1 MIEQSMTAPQ
11 HPHKA
16 GNGHATAARSYVYAQ
31 APALIYWEMTRA
43 CDLAC
48 RHCRAQAIAQRDPL
62 ELTTAQARAVLEQ
75 VRGFG
80 GRGPHLVLT
89 GGDPLKR
96 PDFFELLEYGAALG
110 LHMSVAPS
118 GTGALTRETFRRF
131 KQSGVESISLSLDG
145 PTAEKHDSFRGVPGC
160 FERTVEAA
168 REAQEE
174 GLLLQINTLVTAETE
189 SDLPE
194 LYQLVL
200 RIKPMRW
207 SLFFLIQIG
216 RGEGLREVSAER
228 AEEIHNWLYDLSKTT
243 PFTLATTEA
252 PHYRRVV
259 LTRMRGEGL
268 SMAAIRET
276 PVGRGFG
283 IRDGNGVMFISH
295 TGDVCPAGFLPLVA
309 GNARQTSIVD
319 IYRDAEVFQ
328 NIRRTGEFKGR
339 CGICE
344 FKEIC
349 GGSRARAY
357 AATGDCLAEDRAC
370 AYQPVKRAAEPA
382 AAC

>member
-1 MIEQSMTAPQ
+1 MIGNGTMPQ
-11 HPHKA
+11 HPHTT
-16 GNGHATAARSYVYAQ
+16 GNGHGAPVARSYVYAQ

-48 RHCRAQAIAQRDPL
+48 RHCRAKAIAERDPQ
-62 ELTTAQARAVLEQ
+62 ELTTAEARAVLEQ
-75 VRGFG
+75 VQGFG

-96 PDFFELLEYGAALG
+96 PDFFELLEYGARLG
-110 LHMSVAPS
+110 LHISVAPS
-118 GTGALTRETFRRF
+118 GTAALTRATFRRF
-131 KQSGVESISLSLDG
+131 KECGVESISLSLDG
-145 PTAEKHDSFRGVPGC
+145 PTAEKHDEFRGVPGC
-160 FERTVEAA
+160 FDRTVEAA

-174 GLLLQINTLVTAETE
+174 GLLLQINTLVTAGTD

-194 LYQLVL
+194 LYEVVR
-200 RIKPMRW
+200 RIEPMRW

-228 AEEIHNWLYDLSKTT
+228 AEEIHNWLYGLSKTT

-252 PHYRRVV
+252 PHYRRVAI
-259 LTRMRGEGL
+259 TRMRAEGR
-268 SMAAIRET
+268 SMAEIRET

-309 GNARQTSIVD
+309 GNARQKSIVE
-319 IYRDAEVFQ
+319 IYRNSEIFQ
-328 NIRRTGEFKGR
+328 KIRRPEDFKGR

-349 GGSRARAY
+349 GGSRARAF
-357 AATGDCLAEDRAC
+357 AASGDCLGDDRAC
-370 AYQPVKRAAEPA
+370 VYQPAKKTSVPA
-382 AAC
+382 AC